1 MQNHLK
7 EILLALAEAK
17 VDFVVAGGV
26 AVVLHGVERLTLDLD
41 LALKMT
47 KENLDRFLQTIHKLE
62 LQPRVPVSAETLTDP
77 ESIQRI
83 VREKGALVFSFVD
96 LNQPIR
102 QLDVFLTKDLSYDQL
117 AQDALAIEL
126 DGNRIKIAS
135 LEKMLEIKKGIGSPR
150 EKDLTDI
157 RELERLK
164 QQRRTTS

>member
-7 EILLALAEAK
+7 EILLALAKAK
-17 VDFVVAGGV
+17 VEFVVAGGV

-47 KENLDRFLQTIHKLE
+47 KENLEQFLQTIHKLG
-62 LQPRVPVSAETLTDP
+62 LQPRIPVNPESLTDP
-77 ESIQRI
+77 EAVQRI

-102 QLDVFLTKDLSYDQL
+102 QLDVFLTKELSYDEL
-117 AQDALAIEL
+117 AQDAFAIEL
-126 DGNRIKIAS
+126 DGKRIKIAS

-150 EKDLTDI
+150 EKDLMDI

-164 QQRRTTS
+164 QQKNVG